1 MRAGG
6 SMFISFDGVDGVGKS
21 TQTELFVEWLREQG
35 RTVVTCRDPGSTELG
50 ERLRTLVLKAS
61 DIKIDA
67 ESEMLLYM
75 AARAQLVAEVIE
87 PALAAGQVVVS
98 DRFLLAN
105 VVYQG
110 HAAGLEPQSIWD
122 VGNVATAGQQPDL
135 TIVLDMPLEKA
146 VSRIGRELDRME
158 AKGSEFLQ
166 RVRQGFLTEAER
178 APEQI
183 KVINAD
189 QEIEQVQADIR
200 QVARECLEVS

>member
-1 MRAGG
+1 
-6 SMFISFDGVDGVGKS
+6 MFISFDGLDGVGKS

-110 HAAGLEPQSIWD
+110 HAAGLEPQSIWE

>member
-1 MRAGG
+1 
-6 SMFISFDGVDGVGKS
+6 MFISFDGVDGVGKS

-35 RTVVTCRDPGSTELG
+35 HTVVTCRDPGSTELG

-61 DIKIDA
+61 DVKIDA

-75 AARAQLVAEVIE
+75 AARAQLVAEVIQ

-110 HAAGLEPQSIWD
+110 HAAGLDPQSIWD
-122 VGNVATAGQQPDL
+122 VGKVATAGQQPDL

-146 VSRIGRELDRME
+146 VGRIGRELDRME

-178 APEQI
+178 APQQI

-200 QVARECLEVS
+200 QVARESLEVS

>member
-1 MRAGG
+1 
-6 SMFISFDGVDGVGKS
+6 MFISFDGVDGVGKS

-75 AARAQLVAEVIE
+75 AARAQLVAEVIQ

-110 HAAGLEPQSIWD
+110 HAAGLDPQSIWD

-135 TIVLDMPLEKA
+135 TVVLDMPLERA
-146 VSRIGRELDRME
+146 VGRIGRELDRME

>member
-1 MRAGG
+1 
-6 SMFISFDGVDGVGKS
+6 MFISFDGVDGVGKS

-75 AARAQLVAEVIE
+75 AARAQLVAEVIQ
-87 PALAAGQVVVS
+87 PALTAGQVVVS

-166 RVRQGFLTEAER
+166 RVRQGLLTEAER

>member
-1 MRAGG
+1 
-6 SMFISFDGVDGVGKS
+6 MFISFDGVDGVGKS

-35 RTVVTCRDPGSTELG
+35 QTVVTCRDPGSTELG

-61 DIKIDA
+61 DVKIDA

-75 AARAQLVAEVIE
+75 AARAQLVAEVIQ
-87 PALAAGQVVVS
+87 PALAAGQFVVS
-98 DRFLLAN
+98 DRFLLAK

-110 HAAGLEPQSIWD
+110 HAAGLDPQSIWD
-122 VGNVATAGQQPDL
+122 VGKVATAGQQPDL
-135 TIVLDMPLEKA
+135 TIVLDMPLERA
-146 VSRIGRELDRME
+146 VGRIGRELDRME

-166 RVRQGFLTEAER
+166 RVRDGFLAEAER

-189 QEIEQVQADIR
+189 QQIEQVQEDIR
-200 QVARECLEVS
+200 QVARACLEVS

>member
-1 MRAGG
+1 
-6 SMFISFDGVDGVGKS
+6 MFISFDGVDGVGKS

-61 DIKIDA
+61 DIKINA

-75 AARAQLVAEVIE
+75 AARAQLVAEVIQ
-87 PALAAGQVVVS
+87 PALAAGQGVVS

-110 HAAGLEPQSIWD
+110 HAAGLDPQSIWD

-135 TIVLDMPLEKA
+135 TVVLDMPLERA
-146 VSRIGRELDRME
+146 VGRIGRELDRME

>member
-1 MRAGG
+1 
-6 SMFISFDGVDGVGKS
+6 MFISFDGVDGVGKS

-61 DIKIDA
+61 EIKIDA

-75 AARAQLVAEVIE
+75 AARAQLVAEVIQ

-110 HAAGLEPQSIWD
+110 HAAGLDPQSIWD
-122 VGNVATAGQQPDL
+122 VGN
-135 TIVLDMPLEKA
+135 
-146 VSRIGRELDRME
+146 
-158 AKGSEFLQ
+158 
-166 RVRQGFLTEAER
+166 
-178 APEQI
+178 
-183 KVINAD
+183 
-189 QEIEQVQADIR
+189 
-200 QVARECLEVS
+200 

>member
-1 MRAGG
+1 
-6 SMFISFDGVDGVGKS
+6 MFISFDGVDGVGKS

-35 RTVVTCRDPGSTELG
+35 HTVVTCRDPGSTELG

-61 DIKIDA
+61 DVKIDA

-75 AARAQLVAEVIE
+75 AARAQLVAEVIQ
-87 PALAAGQVVVS
+87 PALAASQFVVS

-110 HAAGLEPQSIWD
+110 HAAGLDPQSIWE
-122 VGNVATAGQQPDL
+122 VGKVATAGQEPDL
-135 TIVLDMPLEKA
+135 TIVLDMPLERA
-146 VSRIGRELDRME
+146 VGRIGRELDRME

-166 RVRQGFLTEAER
+166 RVREGFLAEAER
-178 APEQI
+178 TPDKI

-189 QEIEQVQADIR
+189 QQIEQVQEDIR
-200 QVARECLEVS
+200 QVVKACLEVA

>member
-1 MRAGG
+1 
-6 SMFISFDGVDGVGKS
+6 MFISFDGVDGVGKS

-35 RTVVTCRDPGSTELG
+35 HTVVTCRDPGSTELG

-146 VSRIGRELDRME
+146 VGRIGRELDRME
-158 AKGSEFLQ
+158 AKGLEFLQ

-200 QVARECLEVS
+200 QVTRECLEVS

>member
-1 MRAGG
+1 
-6 SMFISFDGVDGVGKS
+6 MFISFDGVDGVGKS

-35 RTVVTCRDPGSTELG
+35 HTVVTCRDPGSTELG

-75 AARAQLVAEVIE
+75 AARAQLVAEVIQ

-110 HAAGLEPQSIWD
+110 HAAGLDPQSIWD

-135 TIVLDMPLEKA
+135 TVVLDMPLERA
-146 VSRIGRELDRME
+146 VGRIGRELDRME

>member
-1 MRAGG
+1 
-6 SMFISFDGVDGVGKS
+6 MFISFDGVDGVGKS

-75 AARAQLVAEVIE
+75 AARAQLVAEVIQ

-110 HAAGLEPQSIWD
+110 HAAGLDPQSIWD

-135 TIVLDMPLEKA
+135 TVVLDMPLERA
-146 VSRIGRELDRME
+146 VGRIGRELDRME
-158 AKGSEFLQ
+158 AKGLEFLQ

>member
-1 MRAGG
+1 
-6 SMFISFDGVDGVGKS
+6 MFISFDGVDGVGKS

-75 AARAQLVAEVIE
+75 AARAQLVAEVIQ

-135 TIVLDMPLEKA
+135 TVVLDMPLERA
-146 VSRIGRELDRME
+146 VGRIGRELDRME

-200 QVARECLEVS
+200 QVARECLKVS

>member
-1 MRAGG
+1 
-6 SMFISFDGVDGVGKS
+6 MFISFDGVDGVGKS

-61 DIKIDA
+61 EIKIDA

-75 AARAQLVAEVIE
+75 AARAQLVAEVIQ

-110 HAAGLEPQSIWD
+110 HAAGLDPQSIWD

-135 TIVLDMPLEKA
+135 TVVLDMPLERA

>member
-1 MRAGG
+1 
-6 SMFISFDGVDGVGKS
+6 MFISFDGVDGVGKS

-35 RTVVTCRDPGSTELG
+35 HTVVTCRDPGSTELG

-61 DIKIDA
+61 DVKIDA

-75 AARAQLVAEVIE
+75 AARAQLVAEVIQ

-110 HAAGLEPQSIWD
+110 HAAGLDPQSIWD
-122 VGNVATAGQQPDL
+122 VGKVATAGQQPDL

-146 VSRIGRELDRME
+146 VGRIGRELDRME

-200 QVARECLEVS
+200 QVAREYLEVS

>member
-1 MRAGG
+1 
-6 SMFISFDGVDGVGKS
+6 MFISFDGVDGVGKS

-35 RTVVTCRDPGSTELG
+35 HTVVTCRDPGSTELG

-61 DIKIDA
+61 GIKIDA

-146 VSRIGRELDRME
+146 VGRIGRELDRME
-158 AKGSEFLQ
+158 AKGLEFLQ
-166 RVRQGFLTEAER
+166 RVRQGFLAEAER

-200 QVARECLEVS
+200 QVTRECLEVS

>member
-1 MRAGG
+1 
-6 SMFISFDGVDGVGKS
+6 MFISFDGVDGVGKS

-35 RTVVTCRDPGSTELG
+35 HTVVTCRDPGSTELG

-75 AARAQLVAEVIE
+75 AARAQLVAEVIQ
-87 PALAAGQVVVS
+87 PALAAGQFVVS

-110 HAAGLEPQSIWD
+110 HAAGLDPQSIWD
-122 VGNVATAGQQPDL
+122 VGKVATAGQEPDL
-135 TIVLDMPLEKA
+135 TIVLDMPLERA
-146 VSRIGRELDRME
+146 VGRIGRELDRME
-158 AKGSEFLQ
+158 AKGLEFLQ
-166 RVRQGFLTEAER
+166 RVREGFLAEAER
-178 APEQI
+178 APDQI

-189 QEIEQVQADIR
+189 QQIEQVQEDIR
-200 QVARECLEVS
+200 QVAKACLEVA

>member
-1 MRAGG
+1 
-6 SMFISFDGVDGVGKS
+6 
-21 TQTELFVEWLREQG
+21 
-35 RTVVTCRDPGSTELG
+35 
-50 ERLRTLVLKAS
+50 
-61 DIKIDA
+61 
-67 ESEMLLYM
+67 EMLLYM
-75 AARAQLVAEVIE
+75 AARAQLVAEVIQ

-110 HAAGLEPQSIWD
+110 HAAGLDPQSIWD

-135 TIVLDMPLEKA
+135 TVVLDMPLERA
-146 VSRIGRELDRME
+146 VGRIGRELDRME

>member
-1 MRAGG
+1 
-6 SMFISFDGVDGVGKS
+6 MFISFDGVDGVGKS

-35 RTVVTCRDPGSTELG
+35 HTVVTCRDPGSTELG

-61 DIKIDA
+61 DVKIDA

-75 AARAQLVAEVIE
+75 AARAQLVAEVIQ

-110 HAAGLEPQSIWD
+110 HAAGLDPQSIWD
-122 VGNVATAGQQPDL
+122 VGKVATAGQQPDL

-146 VSRIGRELDRME
+146 VGRIGRELDRME
-158 AKGSEFLQ
+158 AKGLEFLQ

-200 QVARECLEVS
+200 QVTRECLEVS

>member
-1 MRAGG
+1 
-6 SMFISFDGVDGVGKS
+6 MFISFDGVDGVGKS

-35 RTVVTCRDPGSTELG
+35 HTVVTCRDPGSTELG

-61 DIKIDA
+61 GIKIDA

-146 VSRIGRELDRME
+146 VGRIGRELDRME